1 MSGFKKIFISKIMC
15 MSLCAECVPVSP
27 GTHGGQTRV
36 SDLVALEIHTGA
48 HRLLGVSAAI

>member
-1 MSGFKKIFISKIMC
+1 MSVFKKIFISKIMC
-15 MSLCAECVPVSP
+15 MFLCAECVPLSP

-36 SDLVALEIHTGA
+36 SDLVELEIHTGG